1 VKNGGEY
8 RQALEAIASLRPKVD
23 LFFDKVLV
31 NAEDTRVRQNRLA
44 LLHGLLTEFSS
55 IADFSEIILA
65 ACASPMA
72 PEQVEAKITRDYIN
86 PLTDYTNPLT
96 DYTNPLTR
104 GDTTNNNGGNG
115 GN

>member
-1 VKNGGEY
+1 MRRYDHEIGRWEVTPCITASHGVSVEACVCIQLPANPKRPEYQMRRVLKNT
-8 RQALEAIASLRPKVD
+8 LI
-23 LFFDKVLV
+23 
-31 NAEDTRVRQNRLA
+31 
-44 LLHGLLTEFSS
+44 LLP
-55 IADFSEIILA
+55 AAILA